1 MVENILFSVLKTS
14 LIVSA
19 VTFILFLTRPFILK
33 KRTAK
38 WLYFLFFILFVRLI
52 LPFDITLPDGGFV
65 INVPEVI
72 IGESV
77 ETPAPE
83 PVVPDIPITEPSVPE
98 QPPVQQPDYVGSA
111 GNAGNHGNTG
121 DIGNTDNS
129 TTEQNVPVTPV
140 TPEVPD
146 IPVETPKPEFSVS
159 LFDILGAVYIAG
171 LSVFVLCQIVCYF
184 IMIGTLNRNSE
195 PCTDPLIL
203 ETSEKV
209 RSELGIKRN
218 IPVKICSV
226 VSTPTLAGLIRPVLL
241 FPENCNDPNY
251 LSYIFRHEYM
261 HYKYGDLYFKIL
273 ALAANA
279 VHWFNPMI
287 YLLRRESEKVVEFV
301 CDSRVV
307 GGYDG
312 KFRSE
317 YCNAIVDEVE
327 RSVLGRRHSAY
338 MTTSFTGN
346 KKTLKERLSSILDTG
361 KKRKGIISFV
371 AIILVVAVAGIVVS
385 CNVGEEKPPKE
396 PIDYKTPIPENV
408 VIDPVFEYA
417 EVDPEN
423 YNAHITTGDG
433 ELIDKLY
440 SYIHK
445 PYTSAYAELVYRAE
459 KVDVEN
465 IDSYLMLMT
474 VYNTFGTEGL
484 ETRRFYNEYDE
495 TQYKDYYIY
504 PQQLMDERIKIIF
517 GEDAEVEHGTFHPGD
532 YFTAEYFA
540 DEHFYRVDEP
550 WMKTNDRHN
559 YYEYLRYEEK
569 GKYIYIYENYYC
581 DNYSAYFADGQFH
594 KGYLACS
601 LDDETMFDRESGV
614 LPEYKHTFKKDK
626 NGEYHWVS
634 TELVTDL
641 EPMLVYSEDNRTED
655 EKLIDE
661 LYDYILKE
669 GYDVVYRSGTTT
681 VEELSDTYMLEV
693 VHGIYGTKGLRRV
706 MEASLSDH
714 HSWSGVYF
722 SDHGWEDNV
731 LFVVP
736 EELMEERIRAVFGEN
751 ATVQHQ
757 SYYLYNSNNFGKYS
771 AEDKCYYL
779 GYDGGLG
786 GDPGDSSKEFYLGYE
801 NNGDEFIIYDKYAC
815 TPAYKTSVPYAIY
828 RDCEQK
834 DFVSVLDVDSVG
846 NFVEDHST
854 VYKHTFKKA
863 ADGSYYWFSTEQ
875 ATADNGISE
884 KAGETYVISDI
895 DSSESL
901 ARRLWNEF
909 NLSSICGDGYEPYT
923 SVKYEDTPTPY
934 AVVSGSEIVVFAL
947 KKDGSE
953 NAYGF
958 WFDEENGEYSLKHSE
973 TVWVNLPEYSYSYA
987 DYEAYKNGDESKF
1000 DSLAYICGQYLR
1012 GYEYY
1017 DRYSR
1022 VDYAM
1027 TTLAG
1032 FCVKFETYGVTYID
1046 FRQFDSLWDSESSLY
1061 LDLRDKYDMKYD
1073 SGYLYFPIGAMV
1085 PHFDSVYNDS
1095 EIISIEHNSTTPYG
1109 VDFADVILKT
1119 PYNGM
1124 YFAKFIFDVGGFRIE
1139 SLDRYY
1145 IEFDSRPEDFSDEAK
1160 NKVFAEELYEKFE
1173 LSKVLQGLN
1182 LHADH
1187 EFYTIVEGEENYQ
1200 KYIDVYY
1207 RFYEHFFYTTPF
1219 AVFRFNEVKGGYHL
1233 ESSKGVQAAPD
1244 GVNTQITEAE
1254 INSKVEV
1261 EEIPES
1267 VFIDPA
1273 VTYGEFDGRNYTP
1286 HLDTGNGEL
1295 INRLYSF
1302 VLRPFRSEF
1311 MELVYQD
1318 EKVTVETLDD
1328 YIKQM
1333 TVFAVFGVEGLE
1345 VRTEVSS
1352 FGDERE
1358 YLIYPAKL
1366 MDERAKI
1373 IYGDDVTIDHFT
1385 FYPLYYH
1392 TAEYVP
1398 DGEYYRLPPEPFPW
1412 ENQDTGVQ
1420 MNFSEFLRYEENGEY
1435 IYIYDRFYTTE
1446 EGGSDYDGNI
1456 YACSA
1461 GDHLIAEKLQY
1472 GNYRYKDPKTGELV
1486 VTKGFDGA
1494 SIPEYKHTFMKD
1506 ENGNYHWVSTEPV
1519 TDISAVEIEL
1529 GSEFTNPDDILAEK
1543 LYGYLMKYDYYG
1555 NELVYQSGKITQE
1568 DISDYLKRYTVDA
1581 VFGLNGLDREM
1592 SGALLQDSY
1601 MARVKLIYPAE
1612 LMEKRVR
1619 QIFGPGATVKHE
1631 SGAFHDGGIVEYSEE
1646 DRCYYF
1652 SAFDGGG
1659 DSPNCNY
1666 IYYIR
1671 HENKGDEFVIYDKYV
1686 YMTAD
1691 NGVYKY
1697 YRATEAQDFI
1707 TQTNANTPEQYATVY
1722 KHTFKKAADGSYYW
1736 YSTEQATAD
1745 NGISEEVG
1753 ETYVVSDSGTV
1764 EDLGRKLF
1772 EDYASKNSL
1781 KNAEFYAAIVIKDT
1795 FVNNGADLVVFYLE
1809 NPDDFAALY
1818 FKENNGEYQFVRE
1831 DLEATYR
1838 REDSVAFKLYGL
1850 DWFEYYNTERGDD
1863 SLKYKYAANKIAYQ
1877 AGALESE
1884 GILYINGEDFYKYGD
1899 LPPKTQNIVWNYCLG
1914 YVILPKQDP
1923 MESIFDGIKIEY
1935 EAVKD
1940 SGVELIFVAADG
1952 NKYRSDIRDYNIW
1965 INRYYDDF
1973 EYMPEDMSNKEKNLL
1988 FVKELYEEF
1997 GDEIQ
2002 ESVERN
2008 IKGDFTFKAITKE
2021 VRYLDYEDYYLYFAA
2036 DDHENCFYE
2045 YAYVYFRI
2053 FQGGICWQ
2061 GGSPDYS
2068 LNVGNAY
2075 IYSKA
2080 EVDAVL
2086 GDINVDPGASLIV
2099 PPSVIDPEAPIPVE
2113 PAPVAPVPVEPVAP
2127 EPAPVVPEPP
2137 AAVDQSNEALAEKLY
2152 QYIVK
2157 HDDCLNNELVYREG
2171 VTYESD
2177 LSDHLK
2183 SYTVYAAFGLFGK
2196 ELPRVGQYEE
2206 DSKLTAQGYSW
2217 AYDEFEYELYYRRI
2231 FGPDAEINHA
2241 DFRWGYSLY
2250 GVYSAEDRCYY
2261 ITRQG
2266 GGDDWKLNYTYYIGC
2281 ENNGDEF
2288 IIYDKYVYVD
2298 SIIAPYNLY
2307 KASNGKGFI
2316 TQINDEN
2323 FEQYATVYKHT
2334 FKKTGTNSYYWYS
2347 TEQIKTEPTS
2357 LIPFSGGPVDAGPNG
2372 NG

>member
-14 LIVSA
+14 VIVSA
-19 VTFILFLTRPFILK
+19 VTFILFLVRPFILK

-52 LPFDITLPDGGFV
+52 LPFDITLPDVGFV

-77 ETPAPE
+77 ETSVPE

-111 GNAGNHGNTG
+111 GNAGNHGNTEN
-121 DIGNTDNS
+121 IGNTDNS
-129 TTEQNVPVTPV
+129 TTEQNVPATPV

-146 IPVETPKPEFSVS
+146 IPIEAPKPEFSVS

-203 ETSEKV
+203 QTSEKV

-261 HYKYGDLYFKIL
+261 HYKYGDLYFKIF

-327 RSVLGRRHSAY
+327 RSVLGRRRASY

-408 VIDPVFEYA
+408 VIDPVFEYV

-693 VHGIYGTKGLRRV
+693 VHRIYGTKGLHRV

-714 HSWSGVYF
+714 HSWEGVHFGDY
-722 SDHGWEDNV
+722 SWWEDNV

-736 EELMEERIRAVFGEN
+736 EELMEERIRAVFGKDAKVE
-751 ATVQHQ
+751 HQ
-757 SYYLYNSNNFGKYS
+757 SYYLYNSNVYGKYS

-786 GDPGDSSKEFYLGYE
+786 GDIGDPSKDFYLGYE
-801 NNGDEFIIYDKYAC
+801 NNDDEFVIYDKYAC

-828 RDCEQK
+828 RDCERK
-834 DFVSVLDVDSVG
+834 DFVSVLDVDSVE

-895 DSSESL
+895 DISESL

-934 AVVSGSEIVVFAL
+934 AAVSGSEIVVFAL

-1124 YFAKFIFDVGGFRIE
+1124 YCAKFIFDVGGFRIE
-1139 SLDRYY
+1139 QIDSYY
-1145 IEFDSRPEDFSDEAK
+1145 EDIPQNKDPE
-1160 NKVFAEELYEKFE
+1160 
-1173 LSKVLQGLN
+1173 
-1182 LHADH
+1182 
-1187 EFYTIVEGEENYQ
+1187 
-1200 KYIDVYY
+1200 
-1207 RFYEHFFYTTPF
+1207 P
-1219 AVFRFNEVKGGYHL
+1219 
-1233 ESSKGVQAAPD
+1233 
-1244 GVNTQITEAE
+1244 
-1254 INSKVEV
+1254 
-1261 EEIPES
+1261 IPENA
-1267 VFIDPA
+1267 VIDPE
-1273 VTYGEFDGRNYTP
+1273 VTYSAFDGRNYTP
-1286 HLDTGNGEL
+1286 HLDVGNGEL

-1345 VRTEVSS
+1345 VRTETSS

-1392 TAEYVP
+1392 TAEYVS
-1398 DGEYYRLPPEPFPW
+1398 DGEYYRLPPEPFSW

-1446 EGGSDYDGNI
+1446 ENGTDRNGNI

-1472 GNYRYKDPKTGELV
+1472 GNYRYKDPETGELV

-1506 ENGNYHWVSTEPV
+1506 KNGNYHWVSTEPV
-1519 TDISAVEIEL
+1519 TDIFAVEIEL

-1555 NELVYQSGKITQE
+1555 NELVYQSGKITQA
-1568 DISDYLKRYTVDA
+1568 DISDYLKRYTVDE
-1581 VFGLNGLDREM
+1581 VFGLSGLDREM

-1612 LMEKRVR
+1612 LMEERVR
-1619 QIFGPGATVKHE
+1619 QIFGPDATVKHE

-1659 DSPNCNY
+1659 DSPNYNY

-1686 YMTAD
+1686 YMTDD

-1764 EDLGRKLF
+1764 EGLGRKLF

-1809 NPDDFAALY
+1809 NSDDFAALY

-1850 DWFEYYNTERGDD
+1850 DWFENYNTARGDD

-1935 EAVKD
+1935 EAVND

-1952 NKYRSDIRDYNIW
+1952 NKYRSDIRDYNLW

-1997 GDEIQ
+1997 GDKIQ
-2002 ESVERN
+2002 ESVERY

-2036 DDHENCFYE
+2036 ADPENCFYE

-2061 GGSPDYS
+2061 GGSSDS
-2068 LNVGNAY
+2068 ALNVGNAY

-2086 GDINVDPGASLIV
+2086 GDINVDPGAPLIV

-2113 PAPVAPVPVEPVAP
+2113 PAPAPVAPVPVEPVAP
-2127 EPAPVVPEPP
+2127 EPVPVPDEV
-2137 AAVDQSNEALAEKLY
+2137 LAEKLY

-2183 SYTVYAAFGLFGK
+2183 SYTVYAVFGLFGK

-2217 AYDEFEYELYYRRI
+2217 AYDEFEYELNYRRI

-2281 ENNGDEF
+2281 KNNGDEF

-2316 TQINDEN
+2316 TQINDKN

-2334 FKKTGTNSYYWYS
+2334 FKKKKTGTNSYYWYS

-2357 LIPFSGGPVDAGPNG
+2357 LIPFPGGPVDAGPNG